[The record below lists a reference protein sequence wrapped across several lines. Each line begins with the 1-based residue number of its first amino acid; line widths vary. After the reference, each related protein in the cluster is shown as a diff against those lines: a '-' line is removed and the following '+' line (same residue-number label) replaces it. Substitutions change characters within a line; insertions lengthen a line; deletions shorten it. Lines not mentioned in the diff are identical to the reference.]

1 MVMLD
6 VIVKEPLYRRLSFDD
21 YWLCYENF
29 NKKSGYGDTIQ
40 NVNAFGYKA
49 SGANNGVFTQSAAKI
64 QKKTNYY
71 EDDFSSDSNYS
82 NSAYEINQQN
92 TKLANQNAG
101 THVDNQGQK
110 PYGNYFG
117 SINIAYK

>member
-29 NKKSGYGDTIQ
+29 NKKSGYGDNVQ

-49 SGANNGVFTQSAAKI
+49 SGANNGVFT
-64 QKKTNYY
+64 
-71 EDDFSSDSNYS
+71 
-82 NSAYEINQQN
+82 
-92 TKLANQNAG
+92 
-101 THVDNQGQK
+101 
-110 PYGNYFG
+110 
-117 SINIAYK
+117 